1 VDWLTFASKLIE
13 SLAWP
18 VSAAVLLVFLFRNL
32 ERISNV
38 LKSVK
43 MKDVEVNF
51 RDKVAE
57 IKATAEDLNV
67 TVISPK
73 AVKIAG
79 SFGSQANATM
89 VVIDRWAEI
98 EGKLHNWAKANGHSN
113 LKTVSA
119 ILDRLKR
126 DKIVGDDV
134 IILADQLL
142 SLRNQVAHGS
152 DFKIGANEAVEISG
166 IANSL
171 NERLAQR
178 GIP

>member
-1 VDWLTFASKLIE
+1 LDWLTFVAKLIE
-13 SLAWP
+13 ALAWP
-18 VSAAVLLVFLFRNL
+18 ATSAILLIFLFRNL
-32 ERISNV
+32 EGISNV

-57 IKATAEDLNV
+57 IKATAQDLNV
-67 TVISPK
+67 TVMSPK
-73 AVKIAG
+73 AVKIAE
-79 SFGSQANATM
+79 SFGHQANATM

-98 EGKLHNWAKANGHSN
+98 EAKLHNWAKANGHRN
-113 LKTVSA
+113 LKSPSA
-119 ILDRLKR
+119 ILEKMRR

-134 IILADQLL
+134 VILADQLL

-152 DFKIGANEAVEISG
+152 DFKIGAAEAVEISG

-178 GIP
+178 GIV